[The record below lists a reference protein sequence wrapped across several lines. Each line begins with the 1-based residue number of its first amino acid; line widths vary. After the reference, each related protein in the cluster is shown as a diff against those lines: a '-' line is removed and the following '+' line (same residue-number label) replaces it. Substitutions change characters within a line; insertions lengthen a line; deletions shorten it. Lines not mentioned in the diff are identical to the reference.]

1 MGDKAEQFV
10 DVSLRLQH
18 VDLVPG
24 GDLDDLQIPH
34 HGDDAR
40 QVVVDRTQQPPRL
53 VPGRAGAQEWTS
65 SALPSTGAPTS

>member
-53 VPGRAGAQEWTS
+53 VPG
-65 SALPSTGAPTS
+65 